1 MNTNNSIVKISVAS
15 MGDVRL
21 KTSKRADGKTSVF
34 KSLKA
39 GSKDVVLLERTD
51 KPLHRRAVL
60 VPNGANLTGIV
71 QLVEKDTGRAMKG
84 TYSVLSSAPFTAEGL
99 KQLAADNKRSSLAF
113 ATLRTEKSSTKST
126 TTDAASE
133 TPAAE

>member
-60 VPNGANLTGIV
+60 VPNGANLTGTV
-71 QLVEKDTGRAMKG
+71 QLVEKETGRAMKG
-84 TYSVLSSAPFTAEGL
+84 TYSVLSHGPFTAEGL

-113 ATLRTEKSSTKST
+113 ATMRLEK
-126 TTDAASE
+126 A
-133 TPAAE
+133 PAAKTEATSAE